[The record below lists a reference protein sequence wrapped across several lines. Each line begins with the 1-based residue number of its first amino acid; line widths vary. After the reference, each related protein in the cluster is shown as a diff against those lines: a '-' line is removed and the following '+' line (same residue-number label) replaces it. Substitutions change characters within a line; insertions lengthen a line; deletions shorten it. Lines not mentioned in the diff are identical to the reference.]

1 MSDIAYIGDRDTIWP
16 FKAFGTEVFFSDEY
30 ESLPQLV
37 SEVSGREFKIIF
49 VTEEVFDLARESI
62 DRFAEE
68 AIPTFVTI
76 PSVKGSRGMAM
87 QMIRDSVRRAMGAE
101 LV

>member
-1 MSDIAYIGDRDTIWP
+1 MSDIAYIGDRDTVWP
-16 FKAFGTEVFFSDEY
+16 FKAFGTEVFFFDKH

-37 SEVSGREFKIIF
+37 SKVLERNFKIIF
-49 VTEEVFDLARESI
+49 VTEDVYDLARESI

-68 AIPTFVTI
+68 AIPTFAII
-76 PSVKGSRGMAM
+76 PSVRGNRGMAM
-87 QMIRDSVRRAMGAE
+87 QMIRDSVRRAMGVE